1 MSLDTVALIVDTE
14 NHFGV
19 TFTNAE
25 TEQIFT
31 VQQFIDVLYTKIQRS
46 PGMRCKSQI
55 LFYRLREY
63 FQNKLGVDSR
73 SFLPTSTI
81 RLLLA
86 NHDPRQTWSTMQ
98 NDLHLILPELMPRD
112 IDPNISKE
120 YKILGI
126 ALYGRPDPVTYKTV
140 RDFVNWTLAIN
151 HKTFIDPQN
160 ICSKEEL
167 THIFIGILSE
177 SVGIPV
183 HEIKLHHRFT
193 DDLGMD

>member
-73 SFLPTSTI
+73 
-81 RLLLA
+81 
-86 NHDPRQTWSTMQ
+86 
-98 NDLHLILPELMPRD
+98 
-112 IDPNISKE
+112 
-120 YKILGI
+120 
-126 ALYGRPDPVTYKTV
+126 
-140 RDFVNWTLAIN
+140 
-151 HKTFIDPQN
+151 
-160 ICSKEEL
+160 
-167 THIFIGILSE
+167 
-177 SVGIPV
+177 
-183 HEIKLHHRFT
+183 
-193 DDLGMD
+193 